1 MATSKSQHKNGKSLK
16 NPYIYIYVYT
26 FYILQD
32 DIYIY
37 IHWLVVWNMNIIFPY
52 IRNFIIPTDEVIF
65 FRGVGI
71 PPTRYNLL

>member
-16 NPYIYIYVYT
+16 NPYIYIYM
-26 FYILQD
+26 YIHS
-32 DIYIY
+32 IYSRMIIY